1 MKNPFY
7 DDFISINGARSL
19 ISLSLWKSKSAVNA
33 VRALK
38 QLNAE
43 SKVTEDSLFIRLR
56 IAHIMMHD
64 KPEMAEK
71 FQRIFSI

>member
-38 QLNAE
+38 QLNSE

-56 IAHIMMHD
+56 IAQIMMND
-64 KPEMAEK
+64 KPETAEK
-71 FQRIFSI
+71 YRRIFFI